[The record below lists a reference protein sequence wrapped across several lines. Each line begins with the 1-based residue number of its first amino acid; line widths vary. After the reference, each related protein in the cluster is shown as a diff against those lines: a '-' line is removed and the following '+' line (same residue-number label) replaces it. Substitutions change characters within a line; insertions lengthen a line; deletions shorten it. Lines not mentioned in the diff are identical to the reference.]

1 MKNIE
6 NLSEDHLV
14 NDSIHIVEFFNIT
27 KLLRHSFTIV
37 PDAIKKD
44 RYCILAYSHTYF
56 DTADI
61 KPIYSRICDAPFC
74 DSSSNLGPSM
84 IRGNLTAS
92 SLYCYLFGLRDAI
105 ISLDILPI

>member
-6 NLSEDHLV
+6 NLSDDLLV
-14 NDSIHIVEFFNIT
+14 NDSISLVEFFNIT

-37 PDAIKKD
+37 PDVIKKD
-44 RYCILAYSHTYF
+44 RYCILAYSHTLF
-56 DTADI
+56 DTVDI

-74 DSSSNLGPSM
+74 DSSSNLGPRL

-92 SLYCYLFGLRDAI
+92 SLYCYLFGLRDAVV
-105 ISLDILPI
+105 SLIF